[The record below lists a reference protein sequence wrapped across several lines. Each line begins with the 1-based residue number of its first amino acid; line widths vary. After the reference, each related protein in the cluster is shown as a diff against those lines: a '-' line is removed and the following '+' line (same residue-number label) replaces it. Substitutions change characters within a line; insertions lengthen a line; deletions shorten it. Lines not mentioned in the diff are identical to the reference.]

1 MQAPSNTRNSPP
13 IRPTVAAGLLA
24 LVETH
29 PANVA
34 KMLSAPASE
43 TSGALVD
50 RIAGVMAVNT
60 LSAEAVLARFFSQD
74 LLSEHL
80 VERLEKSGK
89 GNESVLA
96 ARIVAQWK
104 PDPGGVNAKKRKS
117 RGEQAT
123 EAANKLSAASVADR
137 RRAADEELFAGFVE
151 LDKIMRAPKS
161 APTSVATGPRTAPTA
176 HEPPTHAQARIASVS
191 AAPAG
196 VGSRQGLADL
206 RSPAVAGAK
215 TKSSFHD
222 ARCVTY
228 DVSDARADVTDD
240 GGEWFLSKSQDDLL
254 TANWYMRRVSAGGGG
269 AGDCIN
275 PINHGQTRTS
285 PGADD
290 RRLFYAR
297 DESSFLLRTKH
308 FGVLRQGIKDFY
320 QLTRQGVMYK
330 VERGGCPLCCG
341 DEIFL
346 LTLEERS
353 GKGGAGEAKKNQATM
368 LSVPGDK
375 TRALPLFRLRVDNW
389 QECHCSGGTIREDE
403 TVDIGYV
410 MDGVGPRDV
419 AAHLIDKNRP
429 QR

>member
-353 GKGGAGEAKKNQATM
+353 GKGGAGEAKKKPGHDAQRAGRQNQSPAF
-368 LSVPGDK
+368 VPS
-375 TRALPLFRLRVDNW
+375 
-389 QECHCSGGTIREDE
+389 EGG
-403 TVDIGYV
+403 
-410 MDGVGPRDV
+410 
-419 AAHLIDKNRP
+419 
-429 QR
+429 